1 MVVFLRDRDG
11 QGGGTGRIV
20 SRRAL
25 MRGAA
30 IAGLA
35 LPFGLGGSRDL
46 ADLDWLT
53 GDMCSS
59 AAAAE
64 PAVTG
69 ALKPIKLGWFP
80 NATCLAPVAAALKLG
95 IFEKHGLAVD
105 LINFAGTTDQL
116 LEALSTG
123 KADASVGMALR
134 WLKPLEQGFDVKLT
148 AGTHGGCLRLLAS
161 KASGITT
168 LDGLRGQTIAVT
180 PGGSPGKNFFSV
192 LLARHGV
199 DLTKDVSFREYPGD
213 LLAAAVDKGEAV
225 AIAHQDPDTF
235 RFLKTG
241 NFVELATN
249 LSGEYANRV
258 CCLIGVRGSLIRE
271 DRATA
276 KALTLALL
284 EAQDLTHHHPEQ
296 TADAYASFVT
306 NASRDDIIAILKS
319 HTHGAH
325 PTGNEF
331 KRQLELYVEELK
343 SINVIKPSTDP
354 VRFVDKIVD
363 DVLA

>member
-1 MVVFLRDRDG
+1 MGSDLRNRIEESG
-11 QGGGTGRIV
+11 AAGRIV

-30 IAGLA
+30 AAGLA
-35 LPFGLGGSRDL
+35 LPFGLGGG
-46 ADLDWLT
+46 AETVGEDWLA
-53 GDMCSS
+53 GSFCAS
-59 AAAAE
+59 ASAAE
-64 PAVTG
+64 PVAKV
-69 ALKPIKLGWFP
+69 LKPIKLGWFP
-80 NATCLAPVAAALKLG
+80 NATCLSPVAAAQKFG

-161 KASGITT
+161 KASGITSVE
-168 LDGLRGQTIAVT
+168 GLRGKTIAVT

-192 LLARHGV
+192 LLARRGI
-199 DLTKDVSFREYPGD
+199 DPSKDVEFREYPGD

-225 AIAHQDPDTF
+225 AIAHQDPDTY
-235 RFLKTG
+235 RFLKKG
-241 NFVELATN
+241 DFVELATN
-249 LSGEYANRV
+249 LSGEYAKRV

-271 DRATA
+271 DRPTA

-284 EAQDLTHHHPEQ
+284 EAQDLTAHHPEQ
-296 TADAYASFVT
+296 TADAYAPYVT
-306 NASRDDIIAILKS
+306 NASREDIVAILKS
-319 HTHGAH
+319 HTHGDH
-325 PTGNEF
+325 PTGTEF
-331 KRQLELYVEELK
+331 KRQLGQYIDELK
-343 SINVIKPSTDP
+343 SINVIKPSTDA

>member
-1 MVVFLRDRDG
+1 MGSELWNRIG
-11 QGGGTGRIV
+11 QNGAAGRIV

-30 IAGLA
+30 AAGLM
-35 LPFGLGGSRDL
+35 LPFGLGG
-46 ADLDWLT
+46 AGETAGEDWLA
-53 GDMCSS
+53 GSFCSS
-59 AAAAE
+59 ANAAE
-64 PAVTG
+64 PVAK

-80 NATCLAPVAAALKLG
+80 NATCLSPVAAAQKLG
-95 IFEKHGLAVD
+95 IFEKHGLAVE

-161 KASGITT
+161 KASGITSVE
-168 LDGLRGQTIAVT
+168 GLRGKTIAVT

-192 LLARHGV
+192 LLARRGL
-199 DLTKDVSFREYPGD
+199 DPSKDVEFREYPGE
-213 LLAAAVDKGEAV
+213 LLAAAVEKGEAV
-225 AIAHQDPDTF
+225 AIAHQDPDTV
-235 RFLKTG
+235 RFLKKG
-241 NFVELATN
+241 DFVELATN
-249 LSGEYANRV
+249 LSGEYAKRV

-271 DRATA
+271 DRPTA

-284 EAQDLTHHHPEQ
+284 EAQDVTAHHPEQ
-296 TADAYASFVT
+296 TADAYAQYVA
-306 NASRDDIIAILKS
+306 NASREDIIAILKS
-319 HTHGAH
+319 HTHGDH
-325 PTGNEF
+325 PTGAEF
-331 KRQLELYVEELK
+331 KRQLGQYVEELK

>member
-1 MVVFLRDRDG
+1 MGSDLRNRIG
-11 QGGGTGRIV
+11 QNGAAGRIV

-30 IAGLA
+30 AAGLV
-35 LPFGLGGSRDL
+35 LPFGLGG
-46 ADLDWLT
+46 AAETVGEDWLA
-53 GDMCSS
+53 GSLCSA

-64 PAVTG
+64 PVAA

-80 NATCLAPVAAALKLG
+80 NATCLSPVAAAQKLG
-95 IFEKHGLAVD
+95 IFEKHGLAVE

-161 KASGITT
+161 KASGITSVE
-168 LDGLRGQTIAVT
+168 GLRGKTIAVT

-192 LLARHGV
+192 LLARRGI
-199 DLTKDVSFREYPGD
+199 DPAKDVEFREYPGD
-213 LLAAAVDKGEAV
+213 LLAAAVEKGEAV

-235 RFLKTG
+235 RFLKKG
-241 NFVELATN
+241 DFVELATN
-249 LSGEYANRV
+249 LTGEYAKRV

-271 DRATA
+271 DRPTA

-284 EAQDLTHHHPEQ
+284 EAQDLTAHHPEQ
-296 TADAYASFVT
+296 TADAYASYVT

-319 HTHGAH
+319 HTHGDH
-325 PTGNEF
+325 PTGAEF
-331 KRQLELYVEELK
+331 KRQLGQYVDELK
-343 SINVIKPSTDP
+343 SINVIKASTDP

>member
-1 MVVFLRDRDG
+1 MVGFLREPDG
-11 QGGGTGRIV
+11 QRVGGVNGRIV

-30 IAGLA
+30 AAGLA
-35 LPFGLGGSRDL
+35 LPFGLGGMGDGV
-46 ADLDWLT
+46 DGDWLA
-53 GDMCSS
+53 GDICSS
-59 AAAAE
+59 AVAAE
-64 PAVTG
+64 PVVTG

-80 NATCLAPVAAALKLG
+80 NATCLAPVAAAQKLG
-95 IFEKHGLAVD
+95 FFAKHGLDVE

-148 AGTHGGCLRLLAS
+148 AGTHGGCLRLLVS

-168 LDGLRGQTIAVT
+168 LDGLRGQTIAAT

-192 LLARHGV
+192 LLARRGF
-199 DLTKDVSFREYPGD
+199 DLAKDVTFREYPGD

-296 TADAYASFVT
+296 TADAGLWWLLLRVQ
-306 NASRDDIIAILKS
+306 
-319 HTHGAH
+319 
-325 PTGNEF
+325 E
-331 KRQLELYVEELK
+331 
-343 SINVIKPSTDP
+343 
-354 VRFVDKIVD
+354 
-363 DVLA
+363 